1 VAPHGELNY
10 SSSLTLLIDRLEQIP
25 ALRHPSSLRLCLDL
39 LRDNLG
45 RSLAVDD
52 YPTVRAQLIGIVQ
65 ECRRQHALSAFIEVI
80 EQVEPGS
87 ISVRLARAAFED
99 MTALDLVTEHER
111 QELLSLLNENHNEKL
126 TEFVRAAAGP
136 AARLVGD
143 DQYPEEALATLEQ
156 LNAGPDGLPPLLV
169 FVEQLATAFGGP
181 LAEQLR
187 LWNDR
192 LATRF
197 GLIQQLQDTRHA
209 PSIAPRGEHENTAY
223 LVIRIERDHL
233 DTTLYSVTHWQQN
246 DPNAWRPRCGGTV
259 MGGITAVKARVSA
272 LVNEAESG
280 WARTAA
286 AINIEFSLPFSLLN
300 LPVDQWSFDIDSAI
314 PRPLG
319 LHYQVVVRSLDR
331 ARSPQWHREWRR
343 RWETFKQVRYG
354 NTDFEEHWLWSDGAR
369 RRQLTALDATLAVRK
384 DVLALVL
391 RSVPRSVEPGEVLVA
406 IRTGV
411 PIMLWC
417 RTDSGRLAFE
427 NEVRDLQDVLPVLVE
442 KLRLL
447 RGKARREPRPNTHIG
462 SRISLLWDDPE
473 RPVEPVDPPTA
484 PVEEISA

>member
-1 VAPHGELNY
+1 MAPHDELNY
-10 SSSLTLLIDRLEQIP
+10 SSSLTLLVDRLEQIP
-25 ALRHPSSLRLCLDL
+25 TLRHPSNLRLCLDL
-39 LRDNLG
+39 LRENLG
-45 RSLAVDD
+45 RNLAVDD
-52 YPTVRAQLIGIVQ
+52 YSPGRAQLFGIVQ
-65 ECRRQHALSAFIEVI
+65 ECRRQHALSAFIDVI
-80 EQVEPGS
+80 EQLEPGS
-87 ISVRLARAAFED
+87 IPVRLARAAFED
-99 MTALDLVTEHER
+99 MTALDLVTDHER
-111 QELLSLLNENHNEKL
+111 QELLSLLNENHKEKL

-136 AARLVGD
+136 AAGLVGD

-169 FVEQLATAFGGP
+169 FVERLATAFGGH

-192 LATRF
+192 QATRF
-197 GLIQQLQDTRHA
+197 ALTQPLQDMRRALSTG
-209 PSIAPRGEHENTAY
+209 PPRQRESTAY

-233 DTTLYSVTHWQQN
+233 DTSQYSVTHWQQN
-246 DPNAWRPRCGGTV
+246 DPNAWRPRCGGT
-259 MGGITAVKARVSA
+259 ITGDIDAVEARVSA
-272 LVNEAESG
+272 LVNEAESN
-280 WARTAA
+280 WAKSATA
-286 AINIEFSLPFSLLN
+286 IKIEFALPFSLLN
-300 LPVDQWSFDIDSAI
+300 LPVDQWSLDIDSAI

-343 RWETFKQVRYG
+343 RWETLKQMRFDETG
-354 NTDFEEHWLWSDGAR
+354 FEEYWLWSDGAR
-369 RRQLTALDATLAVRK
+369 RHQLSALDATLAVRK

-391 RSVPRSVEPGEVLVA
+391 RSVPHNVKPGEVLVA

-411 PIMLWC
+411 PIMLWS
-417 RTDSGRLAFE
+417 RTDSGRPAFE
-427 NEVRDLQDVLPVLVE
+427 NEVRALQDVLPALVE

-462 SRISLLWDDPE
+462 SRISLLWDDPD